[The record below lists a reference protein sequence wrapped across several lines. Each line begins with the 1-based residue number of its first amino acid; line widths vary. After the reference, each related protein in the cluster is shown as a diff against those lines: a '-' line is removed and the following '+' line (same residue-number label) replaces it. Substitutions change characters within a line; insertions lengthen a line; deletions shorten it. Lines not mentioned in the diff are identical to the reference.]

1 MENFF
6 SNAQEGRRER
16 KRKTVFRFP
25 NLDIS
30 RDHQSSNESG
40 RIESVGERK
49 REKKKIERRCD
60 RYFCLDSCAKTFK
73 SNDLNEQANQFSLF
87 YTRTAVTINTRVFL
101 NEE

>member
-6 SNAQEGRRER
+6 SNAAGREE
-16 KRKTVFRFP
+16 RKTVFRFA

>member
-6 SNAQEGRRER
+6 SNAQEGRREKKKNR
-16 KRKTVFRFP
+16 VSIRA

-73 SNDLNEQANQFSLF
+73 SNDLIESRRFSLF
-87 YTRTAVTINTRVFL
+87 YIRTAVTINTRVFL